1 MQNIRGPFGIQFPLL
16 VDMNETV
23 STLYDVAGANTSSR
37 AYFIVDPDQVIRM
50 VMIMTMMMALMKV
63 SVMRLMILL
72 KTVLMTILV
81 MMLMTIEQVIR
92 ARVVG
97 DLPVA
102 LGIDEMVRQ
111 VRNVMCC
118 LPCTALQVAALQ
130 LAITAVY
137 VDINHPEELPR
148 EEGKHDRQGIRDTN
162 TGFYNRKILKVS
174 QFIIIVMTICPV
186 EASSQP
192 QSPDQQQ
199 SPIDLGPGEPD
210 PSLGP
215 ISFLYTP
222 VWQADPEPWPAGG
235 RGAREP
241 SLTP

>member
-111 VRNVMCC
+111 VRNVMC
-118 LPCTALQVAALQ
+118 L
-130 LAITAVY
+130 
-137 VDINHPEELPR
+137 
-148 EEGKHDRQGIRDTN
+148 
-162 TGFYNRKILKVS
+162 
-174 QFIIIVMTICPV
+174 
-186 EASSQP
+186 
-192 QSPDQQQ
+192 
-199 SPIDLGPGEPD
+199 
-210 PSLGP
+210 PSLHR
-215 ISFLYTP
+215 
-222 VWQADPEPWPAGG
+222 PAGG
-235 RGAREP
+235 GPAARHHRRLRGHQP
-241 SLTP
+241 S